1 MVATRGGWRGGL
13 NRVEFL
19 GDFGIMAGTRLFMND
34 WNIQSRAHACQNCHK
49 PFADKEAFHTL
60 LFDQKKDFS
69 RLDVCQECW
78 KTQFAQGAVER
89 KGFISYWQ
97 GEYSVAPP
105 PPPEPIR
112 KETAETVLRR
122 LVAAND
128 PAHGPACYIL
138 AVMLERKRILRV
150 KDQVKVDGRRRFIY
164 EHPKTGD
171 VFDILDPDL
180 HLDQLQAV
188 QEDVA
193 SLLEAGADSTAP
205 VPGAVAAVAPESSP
219 EVAETSEAEAV
230 SEAGNEPV
238 EGAVS

>member
-1 MVATRGGWRGGL
+1 
-13 NRVEFL
+13 
-19 GDFGIMAGTRLFMND
+19 MAETRLFMND

-49 PFADKEAFHTL
+49 PFADKEIFHTL

-69 RLDVCQECW
+69 RLDVCVECW
-78 KTQFAQGAVER
+78 KTQFAQGAMER
-89 KGFISYWQ
+89 KGFVSYWQ

-150 KDQVKVDGRRRFIY
+150 KDQIKVDGRRRFIY
-164 EHPKTGD
+164 EHPKSGD
-171 VFDILDPDL
+171 IFDILDPDL

-193 SLLEAGADSTAP
+193 SLLEEGAIMPAEPPPVAP
-205 VPGAVAAVAPESSP
+205 VAAPVEVVLAEGAKDVEGKPEAVETRAAEPAPAGGSEPEGAAVSQ
-219 EVAETSEAEAV
+219 AE
-230 SEAGNEPV
+230 
-238 EGAVS
+238 